1 MELAEM
7 EITPTQIRAGAP
19 ANSPLARVLAHTFS
33 RTFTRTSATAAR
45 LKVFWRSVFWISA
58 IWTSLVGRA
67 GRKRKTLSVCETAA
81 LGDRRFVSVIQFERQ
96 RFLIGSSPSSITL
109 LSKLPDESSS
119 GEVTGKASGGKN

>member
-7 EITPTQIRAGAP
+7 EVTPTQIPTGAP
-19 ANSPLARVLAHTFS
+19 ANSPLVGALA
-33 RTFTRTSATAAR
+33 RTFTRTSILAAAR
-45 LKVFWRSVFWISA
+45 LKVFWRSV
-58 IWTSLVGRA
+58 IWTTLIRRA

-109 LSKLPDESSS
+109 LSQLPDESAS
-119 GEVTGKASGGKN
+119 GEVTGQRTGEKN